1 MSDGMLIVSGK
12 KEFGEQLRRII
23 AAGVPGSHEIA
34 LSGAEVRRKTALS
47 DYTSVL
53 ISDRLPDENTI
64 DLALELADRGCA
76 GVMLVVD
83 RDAIFDAHEVLDGTG
98 VTILVKPVTKSAL
111 VHTIQLVM
119 KVEEG
124 GGTFAKAKLMLVQMK
139 KFNESQAH
147 RYIQKISMDK
157 RIPRDIAAQ
166 MVIKALEREI
176 AASPQRQASSR

>member
-1 MSDGMLIVSGK
+1 MSDGMLIVCGK

-23 AAGVPGSHEIA
+23 AAGVPGGHELA
-34 LSGAEVRRKTALS
+34 LSGAEARRKTALS
-47 DYTSVL
+47 EYSSVL
-53 ISDRLPDENTI
+53 IADRLPDEGTL
-64 DLALELADRGCA
+64 DLALELADRGCG

-83 RDAIFDAHEVLDGTG
+83 RNTVFDAHEVLDGTG
-98 VTILVKPVTKSAL
+98 VTILVKPITKSTL
-111 VHTIQLVM
+111 VHTIQLVL
-119 KVEEG
+119 KVREG
-124 GGTFAKAKLMLVQMK
+124 GGTFEKAKLMLVQMK

-176 AASPQRQASSR
+176 AASSEK